1 MHSDALENAMKS
13 RSRLEWARELARRAD
28 EALLVRRLRQLG
40 VRRSIEVHE
49 NRTVLVSLT
58 SRGVM
63 RVHRGYTYGS
73 DRMLRAVIAFVSPSS
88 RRDARAEARRVI
100 VNFPVDSFVHTRTKI
115 SRRRKLDPADRP
127 LLRELNSIHNRLN
140 SMYFSG
146 ELSAIAFRI
155 SGRMRTKLGEL
166 SLDSDTNRPTEIAI
180 SRFHLSRDGWQ
191 EVEHTVLHEMIHQ
204 WQAEKGLSVDHGA
217 TFRRLARSV
226 GVEPHA
232 NR

>member
-1 MHSDALENAMKS
+1 
-13 RSRLEWARELARRAD
+13 
-28 EALLVRRLRQLG
+28 
-40 VRRSIEVHE
+40 
-49 NRTVLVSLT
+49 
-58 SRGVM
+58 M
-63 RVHRGYTYGS
+63 RVQTAYTYGTA
-73 DRMLRAVIAFVSPSS
+73 RKHRALKPSQSPSS

-100 VNFPVDSFVHTRTKI
+100 VNFPVDNFVHTRTKI

-140 SMYFSG
+140 SMYFSA
-146 ELSAIAFRI
+146 ELSAIPFRI

-226 GVEPHA
+226 GAEPRA